1 MDMDERWVNR
11 PPEVMLETF
20 HGFQGE
26 GFDLVLDDLLAL
38 PPDPPVLA
46 EGFSLLPRLVAP
58 LLSRPRQAV
67 WLLPTPEFRRAAFE
81 SRGST
86 WTIPNRTSDP
96 QRALANLL
104 ARDQLFTEELRAQAR
119 ASRLQTIDVDGSVD
133 VAESVAR
140 VGEGAGGFVRPSSHA
155 ERVDVVF
162 PDGTVVRA
170 SSIGDR
176 VEHDP
181 TRSFGLYLDMRWLP
195 TWPAEVVE
203 WQDYGL
209 PADGDRAADQITAA
223 FARARRGDVV
233 EVGCVG
239 GLGRTG
245 TVLACMAVLAGEPRR
260 PPWIGSGVSTSR
272 PRSRP
277 APRSSGCGGSP
288 AGWRATAE
296 GTRAFGMIG
305 GHAL

>member
-1 MDMDERWVNR
+1 MASRNRVGAALQHVRWIGGGSGAGKSTVARQLAADHGLRLYHTEPFSKYVARADPVAMPLLHGFMAMDMDERWVNR

-58 LLSRPRQAV
+58 LLSRPQQAV

-86 WTIPNRTSDP
+86 WTIPNRTSHP

-119 ASRLQTIDVDGSVD
+119 AFRLQTIDVDGSVD

-140 VGEGAGGFVRPSSHA
+140 VGKAL
-155 ERVDVVF
+155 
-162 PDGTVVRA
+162 
-170 SSIGDR
+170 
-176 VEHDP
+176 
-181 TRSFGLYLDMRWLP
+181 GL
-195 TWPAEVVE
+195 
-203 WQDYGL
+203 
-209 PADGDRAADQITAA
+209 
-223 FARARRGDVV
+223 
-233 EVGCVG
+233 
-239 GLGRTG
+239 
-245 TVLACMAVLAGEPRR
+245 
-260 PPWIGSGVSTSR
+260 
-272 PRSRP
+272 
-277 APRSSGCGGSP
+277 
-288 AGWRATAE
+288 
-296 GTRAFGMIG
+296 
-305 GHAL
+305 